1 MDNCCIHRKAALFD
15 RDGTLI
21 IDSEYISDPEEVV
34 LIPGARACVQ
44 GLKKRGYIVGL
55 VTNQSGIGRG
65 FFSESDFW
73 SVTGRLEELL
83 STQFDAVEMCPHHP
97 DDQCRCRKPSPYM
110 LQKILDDQGCAVEG
124 SFYAGDK
131 RSDIEAGN
139 RSGLRTFWCSFG
151 PLGESE
157 RADDIADITV
167 TSLEE
172 ILDHV

>member
-1 MDNCCIHRKAALFD
+1 MHRKAALFD
-15 RDGTLI
+15 RDGTLMA
-21 IDSEYISDPEEVV
+21 DSGYISDPEEVV
-34 LIPGARACVQ
+34 LMPGARACVHA
-44 GLKKRGYIVGL
+44 LKKRSYIVAL
-55 VTNQSGIGRG
+55 VTNQSGIRRG

-73 SVTGRLEELL
+73 SVTKRLEELL
-83 STQFDAVEMCPHHP
+83 GMPFDAVEMCPHHP

-110 LQKILDDQGCAVEG
+110 LRKILDDHGCRAEG

-139 RSGLRTFWCSFG
+139 RCGVRTFWCNFG
-151 PLGESE
+151 SPEENE

-172 ILDHV
+172 ILEHV